1 MLENHIRFAGAPGP
15 GNNDQ
20 TVIPIDFIKKVP
32 FKIQRYI
39 GSDSIVNI
47 KELVQHRSPPLPGVL
62 DKTEIKMSS
71 VLDKN
76 ALEMTIVLDK
86 IPKQRAQRRVA
97 PATQKGM
104 GIYFVTWELFPG
116 IKTRN

>member
-1 MLENHIRFAGAPGP
+1 MESAKPNSIPSLNKYASSRPAICFLRLLLPPTSISKAFFPGP

-39 GSDSIVNI
+39 GSDSIMNI

-62 DKTEIKMSS
+62 DKIETKMSS
-71 VLDKN
+71 VLDKI

-86 IPKQRAQRRVA
+86 I
-97 PATQKGM
+97 
-104 GIYFVTWELFPG
+104 
-116 IKTRN
+116 